1 MDPDRPKRPSNTVLN
16 LCRCE
21 SLESGGVSTRTLL
34 CFYDATCYLQVQLL
48 TSYEG
53 KGGQT
58 GVFEA
63 GWGRGG
69 GTDTSHQGLYR
80 IIFVCLC
87 SVQCLLLILISPA
100 CRCREACLC
109 SRILNFFF
117 FFFLR
122 REKNT
127 KHARKFCKAKGL
139 FVQHVK
145 KQTNTQTH
153 DHDNF
158 VSREKRWP

>member
-69 GTDTSHQGLYR
+69 GERTLRTKGYTELSLCVCALYS
-80 IIFVCLC
+80 VCF
-87 SVQCLLLILISPA
+87 SFSSLLRVAVGRHACVHGFLISSSSSSSCVERKTQNMQENSA
-100 CRCREACLC
+100 KQRDFLC
-109 SRILNFFF
+109 NM
-117 FFFLR
+117 
-122 REKNT
+122 
-127 KHARKFCKAKGL
+127 
-139 FVQHVK
+139 
-145 KQTNTQTH
+145 
-153 DHDNF
+153 
-158 VSREKRWP
+158 

>member
-63 GWGRGG
+63 GWGAGG
-69 GTDTSHQGLYR
+69 NGHFAPRAIPNYLCVSVLCTVSASHSHLSCVSLSGGMLVFTDS
-80 IIFVCLC
+80 
-87 SVQCLLLILISPA
+87 
-100 CRCREACLC
+100 
-109 SRILNFFF
+109 
-117 FFFLR
+117 
-122 REKNT
+122 
-127 KHARKFCKAKGL
+127 
-139 FVQHVK
+139 
-145 KQTNTQTH
+145 
-153 DHDNF
+153 
-158 VSREKRWP
+158 